1 MSVFFKAEMDDKGFV
16 TCKVH
21 GTGKELSEMFL
32 TVFQESEQIA
42 DFLER
47 VVDFRKTKKG
57 NENKTKQKKR
67 IGVTTSIAV

>member
-16 TCKVH
+16 TCKVR
-21 GTGKELSEMFL
+21 GTGKELLEMFL

-47 VVDFRKTKKG
+47 VVDFRK
-57 NENKTKQKKR
+57 NKKR
-67 IGVTTSIAV
+67 